1 MQRIVPYRRLWP
13 HGRRDL
19 EARVLRQRLGT
30 QCPLRGAVPALSCE
44 EIPALVEERH
54 VVRGPEAVRS
64 GSLRDQV
71 PLGPCFVCAFLKG
84 EPGYEHELV
93 YEDADHVAFLHRWPT
108 LPGKVLVAPREHVED
123 VVSGFSDDGY
133 MRMMQAVRRVAL
145 AVEAVLA
152 PERVYLLSL
161 GSRQGNPH
169 VHWHVAA
176 LPPGTESPVT
186 SPPPSQHQHPPH
198 PTPAPRGRHRESSQQ
213 APARMSPVQ
222 SCPPR
227 PVAASGRAPNGP
239 GQHTPLCLACEP
251 PTRRG

>member
-1 MQRIVPYRRLWP
+1 M
-13 HGRRDL
+13 
-19 EARVLRQRLGT
+19 LRSDP

-64 GSLRDQV
+64 GSLRDQD

-198 PTPAPRGRHRESSQQ
+198 PTPAPRGRNREQPAGAGEDISCAELSSSPGGRQWPGTKR
-213 APARMSPVQ
+213 ARPAHSPFV
-222 SCPPR
+222 SPANR
-227 PVAASGRAPNGP
+227 LRGVGEFSASE
-239 GQHTPLCLACEP
+239 Q
-251 PTRRG
+251 